1 MSGWFKSTLIE
12 VFWFSEPSAV
22 PEAEGRAAPA
32 PAPPPEPAPKA
43 KAGSQ
48 AWYVQ
53 LPPPKAD
60 LGISMNDM
68 LRSIPPPRPPRRP
81 GTQSRRFN
89 GLWWHT

>member
-22 PEAEGRAAPA
+22 PEAEGRAE
-32 PAPPPEPAPKA
+32 PEPAPKAKAKA

-53 LPPPKAD
+53 LLPPKAD
-60 LGISMNDM
+60 LAISMNDM
-68 LRSIPPPRPPRRP
+68 IRSIPPPRPPRRP

-89 GLWWHT
+89 GLWWHY